1 MSNNSGTAVSHTVGK
16 VLSDAGHLLGEIGIT
31 IGGVIPSDA
40 PGHDI
45 MPAELS
51 PDECVLVP
59 ETVRVLGGTAINSL
73 FDAGSASDNISVVS
87 LPTCQVSR
95 SKPRR
100 PVPVCGPSIRTGLGH
115 PNTSMW
121 L

>member
-1 MSNNSGTAVSHTVGK
+1 
-16 VLSDAGHLLGEIGIT
+16 
-31 IGGVIPSDA
+31 
-40 PGHDI
+40 

-59 ETVRVLGGTAINSL
+59 EAVRVLGDAAINSL
-73 FDAGSASDNISVVS
+73 FDAGSASGSTSVAS

-100 PVPVCGPSIRTGLGH
+100 PVPVCGP
-115 PNTSMW
+115 W
-121 L
+121 Y